1 MKKIYRYLLMTVLA
15 LCLTIPAIATEAAT
29 VAVLPL
35 LNKVEGRTDVSQ
47 VYYSGAINA
56 IKAQQGF
63 MMVDNDDLT
72 AVVEKHV
79 TKGVLPDEATL
90 KAIAT
95 EAKVDIVIAMEL
107 DTLEYEVFRTHE
119 EDTVILDLQ
128 GYCVSYNAIDG
139 KFIKHR
145 IYDDSRTEEVS
156 MARWDW
162 PLEQWGR
169 NVKREVNRALKV
181 KKITIEAPRMT
192 KL

>member
-15 LCLTIPAIATEAAT
+15 LCLSIPAIAAEAAS

-35 LNKVEGRTDVSQ
+35 LNKVEGRTDVEQ

-56 IKAQQGF
+56 INAQAGY
-63 MMVDNDDLT
+63 MLVDNDALT
-72 AVVEKHV
+72 AVVEKYV
-79 TKGVLPDEATL
+79 TKGVLPDEKAL
-90 KAIAT
+90 KAIAA
-95 EAKVDIVIAMEL
+95 EAKIDIVIAMEL
-107 DTLEYEVFRTHE
+107 DELDYSVDRNFE
-119 EDTVILDLQ
+119 ESRVTLDLQ

-139 KFIKHR
+139 KFVKHR
-145 IYDDSRTEEVS
+145 IYDDSHTEETS

-169 NVKREVNRALKV
+169 NVKREVNRCLKV
-181 KKITIEAPRMT
+181 KKISIEAPRMS

>member
-1 MKKIYRYLLMTVLA
+1 MKKVYRYLLMTVLA
-15 LCLTIPAIATEAAT
+15 LCLSIPAIAAEAAS

-35 LNKVEGRTDVSQ
+35 INKVEGRTDVSQ
-47 VYYSGAINA
+47 VYFSGAINA
-56 IKAQQGF
+56 IKAQPGF
-63 MMVDNDDLT
+63 MLVDNDSVT
-72 AVVEKHV
+72 AVIEKH
-79 TKGVLPDEATL
+79 TKQGVLPDKDTL
-90 KAIAT
+90 KAIAKD
-95 EAKVDIVIAMEL
+95 AKVDIVIAMEL
-107 DTLEYEVFRTHE
+107 DKLEYEVYRTHE

-128 GYCVSYNAIDG
+128 GYCVSYNAIDNE
-139 KFIKHR
+139 FIKHR

-181 KKITIEAPRMT
+181 KKISIEAPRMS

>member
-15 LCLTIPAIATEAAT
+15 LCLSIPAIAAEAAS

-35 LNKVEGRTDVSQ
+35 INNVEGRTDVSQ

-63 MMVDNDDLT
+63 MMVDNDDLK
-72 AVVEKHV
+72 AVVEKHT
-79 TKGVLPDEATL
+79 TKGVLPDKEAL
-90 KAIAT
+90 QAIAK
-95 EAKVDIVIAMEL
+95 EAKVDIVIAMQL
-107 DTLEYEVFRTHE
+107 DTLDYEVQRGK
-119 EDTVILDLQ
+119 EDMIKLDLQ
-128 GYCVSYNAIDG
+128 GYCVSYNALDS

-145 IYDDSRTEEVS
+145 IFDDTITEETS

-169 NVKREVNRALKV
+169 NVKREVNRCLKI
-181 KKITIEAPRMT
+181 KKISIEAPRMS

>member
-15 LCLTIPAIATEAAT
+15 LCLSIPAIAAEAAS

-35 LNKVEGRTDVSQ
+35 INNVEGRTDVSQ

-72 AVVEKHV
+72 AVVEKHT
-79 TKGVLPDEATL
+79 TKGVLPDKEAL
-90 KAIAT
+90 QAIAK
-95 EAKVDIVIAMEL
+95 EAKVDIVIAMQL
-107 DTLEYEVFRTHE
+107 DTLDYDVQRGK
-119 EDTVILDLQ
+119 EDMIKLDLQ
-128 GYCVSYNAIDG
+128 GYCVSYNALDG

-145 IYDDSRTEEVS
+145 IFDETITEETS

-169 NVKREVNRALKV
+169 NVKREVNRCLKI
-181 KKITIEAPRMT
+181 KKISIEAPRMS

>member
-15 LCLTIPAIATEAAT
+15 LCLTIPAIATEAAS

-35 LNKVEGRTDVSQ
+35 INKVEDRTDVSQ

-72 AVVEKHV
+72 AVVEKHT
-79 TKGVLPDEATL
+79 TKGVLPSKESL
-90 KAIAT
+90 QAIAKD
-95 EAKVDIVIAMEL
+95 AKVDIVIAMQL
-107 DTLEYEVFRTHE
+107 DTLDYEVQRGK
-119 EDTVILDLQ
+119 EDMIKLDLQ
-128 GYCVSYNAIDG
+128 GYCVSYNALDG

-145 IYDDSRTEEVS
+145 IFDDTITEETS

-169 NVKREVNRALKV
+169 NVKREVNRVLKI
-181 KKITIEAPRMT
+181 KKISIEAPRMS

>member
-15 LCLTIPAIATEAAT
+15 LCLSIPAIAAEAAS

-35 LNKVEGRTDVSQ
+35 LNKVEGRTDVEQ

-56 IKAQQGF
+56 IKAQAGY
-63 MMVDNDDLT
+63 MLVDNDALT
-72 AVVEKHV
+72 AVVEKYV
-79 TKGVLPDEATL
+79 TKGVLPDEKAL
-90 KAIAT
+90 KAIAA
-95 EAKVDIVIAMEL
+95 EAKIDIVIAMEL
-107 DTLEYEVFRTHE
+107 DELDYSVDRNFE
-119 EDTVILDLQ
+119 ESRVTLDLQ

-139 KFIKHR
+139 KFVKHR
-145 IYDDSRTEEVS
+145 IYDDSHTEETS

-169 NVKREVNRALKV
+169 NVKREVNRCLKV
-181 KKITIEAPRMT
+181 KKISIEAPRMS

>member
-1 MKKIYRYLLMTVLA
+1 MKKLYRYLLMTVLA
-15 LCLTIPAIATEAAT
+15 LCLSIPAIAAEAAS

-35 LNKVEGRTDVSQ
+35 INNVEGRTDVSQ

-72 AVVEKHV
+72 AVVEKHT
-79 TKGVLPDEATL
+79 TKGVLPDKGAL
-90 KAIAT
+90 QAIAK
-95 EAKVDIVIAMEL
+95 EAKVDIVIAMQL
-107 DTLEYEVFRTHE
+107 DTLDYEVQRGK
-119 EDTVILDLQ
+119 EDMIKLDLQ
-128 GYCVSYNAIDG
+128 GYCVSYNVLDG

-145 IYDDSRTEEVS
+145 IFDDSITEETS

>member
-15 LCLTIPAIATEAAT
+15 LCLSIPAIAAEAAS

-35 LNKVEGRTDVSQ
+35 INNVEGRTDVSQ

-72 AVVEKHV
+72 AVVEKHT
-79 TKGVLPDEATL
+79 TKGVLPDKEAL
-90 KAIAT
+90 QAIAK
-95 EAKVDIVIAMEL
+95 EAKVDIVIAMQL
-107 DTLEYEVFRTHE
+107 DTLDYDVQRGK
-119 EDTVILDLQ
+119 EDIIKLDLQ
-128 GYCVSYNAIDG
+128 GYCVSYNALDG

-145 IYDDSRTEEVS
+145 IFDDTITEETS

-169 NVKREVNRALKV
+169 NVKREVNRCLKI
-181 KKITIEAPRMT
+181 KKISIEAPRMS

>member
-15 LCLTIPAIATEAAT
+15 LCLSIPVIAAEAAS

-35 LNKVEGRTDVSQ
+35 INNVEGRTDVSQ

-72 AVVEKHV
+72 AVVEKHT
-79 TKGVLPDEATL
+79 TKGVLPDKGAL
-90 KAIAT
+90 QAIAK
-95 EAKVDIVIAMEL
+95 EAKVDIVIAMQL
-107 DTLEYEVFRTHE
+107 DTLDYEVQRGK
-119 EDTVILDLQ
+119 EDMIKLDLQ
-128 GYCVSYNAIDG
+128 GYCVSYNALDG

-145 IYDDSRTEEVS
+145 IFDDTITEETS

-169 NVKREVNRALKV
+169 NVKREVNRCLKI
-181 KKITIEAPRMT
+181 KKISIEAPRMS

>member
-15 LCLTIPAIATEAAT
+15 LCLSIPAIAAEAAT

-35 LNKVEGRTDVSQ
+35 INKVEGRTDVSQ

-56 IKAQQGF
+56 IKAQEGF

-72 AVVEKHV
+72 AVVEKYT
-79 TKGVLPDEATL
+79 TKGVLPDKSVL
-90 KAIAT
+90 QAISKD
-95 EAKVDIVIAMEL
+95 AKVDIVIAMEL
-107 DTLEYEVFRTHE
+107 DKLNYEVERTHE
-119 EDTVILDLQ
+119 DDIVILDLQ
-128 GYCVSYNAIDG
+128 GYCVAYNAIDG
-139 KFIKHR
+139 EFVKHR

-169 NVKREVNRALKV
+169 NVRKEVNRALKV
-181 KKITIEAPRMT
+181 KKIILDAPRMT

>member
-15 LCLTIPAIATEAAT
+15 LCLSIPVIAAEAAS

-35 LNKVEGRTDVSQ
+35 INNVEGRTDVSQ

-72 AVVEKHV
+72 AVVEKHT
-79 TKGVLPDEATL
+79 TKGVLPDKGAL
-90 KAIAT
+90 QAIAK
-95 EAKVDIVIAMEL
+95 EAKVDIVIAMQL
-107 DTLEYEVFRTHE
+107 DTLDYDVQRGK
-119 EDTVILDLQ
+119 EDMIKLDLQ
-128 GYCVSYNAIDG
+128 GYCVSYNALDG

-145 IYDDSRTEEVS
+145 IFDDTITEETS

-169 NVKREVNRALKV
+169 NVKREVNRCLKI
-181 KKITIEAPRMT
+181 KKISIEAPRMS

>member
-1 MKKIYRYLLMTVLA
+1 MKKIYRYLLMTLLA
-15 LCLTIPAIATEAAT
+15 LCLSIPALGVEAAS

-35 LNKVEGRTDVSQ
+35 INKVVERTDVSQ

-72 AVVEKHV
+72 AVVEKHT
-79 TKGVLPDEATL
+79 TKGVLPDKATL
-90 KAIAT
+90 KAIAKD
-95 EAKVDIVIAMEL
+95 AKVDIVIAMEL
-107 DTLEYEVFRTHE
+107 DKLEYEVFRTHE
-119 EDTVILDLQ
+119 EDVVILDLQ
-128 GYCVSYNAIDG
+128 GYCVSYNAIDNE
-139 KFIKHR
+139 FVKHR

-169 NVKREVNRALKV
+169 NVRKEVNRALKV
-181 KKITIEAPRMT
+181 KKITFEAPRMS

>member
-15 LCLTIPAIATEAAT
+15 LCLSIPVIAAEAAS

-35 LNKVEGRTDVSQ
+35 INNVEGRTDVSQ

-72 AVVEKHV
+72 AVVEKHT
-79 TKGVLPDEATL
+79 TKGVLPDKEAL
-90 KAIAT
+90 QAIAK
-95 EAKVDIVIAMEL
+95 EAKVDIVIAMQL
-107 DTLEYEVFRTHE
+107 DTLDYDVQRGK
-119 EDTVILDLQ
+119 EDMIKLDLQ
-128 GYCVSYNAIDG
+128 GYCVSYNALDG

-145 IYDDSRTEEVS
+145 IFDDTITEETS

-169 NVKREVNRALKV
+169 NVKREVNRCLKI
-181 KKITIEAPRMT
+181 KKISIEAPRMS